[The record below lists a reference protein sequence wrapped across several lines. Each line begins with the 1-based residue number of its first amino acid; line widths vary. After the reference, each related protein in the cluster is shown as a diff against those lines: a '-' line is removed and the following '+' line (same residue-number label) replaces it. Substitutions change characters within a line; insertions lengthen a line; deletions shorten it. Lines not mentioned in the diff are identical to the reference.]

1 MCFLE
6 DIFADLPL
14 VRVEGVSA
22 ALEKPVIISYSTFLV
37 TVPPELLRT
46 ERRFKFV
53 LAAVNSL
60 ACRVSPMNLILGR
73 RSRAGAVR
81 RL

>member
-1 MCFLE
+1 MCFVEHL
-6 DIFADLPL
+6 FADLPL

-22 ALEKPVIISYSTFLV
+22 ALQKPVIVSYSTFLI
-37 TVPPELLRT
+37 TVPSEFLSA
-46 ERRFKFV
+46 ERCFEFV
-53 LAAVNSL
+53 LATVNSL
-60 ACRVSPMNLILGR
+60 ACRVSPMNLILGW

>member
-14 VRVEGVSA
+14 VRVKGVSV

-37 TVPPELLRT
+37 TVPSEFFRT
-46 ERRFKFV
+46 ERCFKFV
-53 LAAVNSL
+53 LAAVYSL
-60 ACRVSPMNLILGR
+60 ARRVSPMNLILGW

>member
-6 DIFADLPL
+6 DVFADLPL
-14 VRVEGVSA
+14 VRVKGVSA
-22 ALEKPVIISYSTFLV
+22 ALEKPVVISYSTFLV
-37 TVPPELLRT
+37 TVPSEFFST
-46 ERRFKFV
+46 ERCFKFV
-53 LAAVNSL
+53 LATVNSL
-60 ACRVSPMNLILGR
+60 VCGISPMNLILGW

>member
-1 MCFLE
+1 MCVLE
-6 DIFADLPL
+6 DVFADLPL

-22 ALEKPVIISYSTFLV
+22 ALEKPVVVSYSAFLV
-37 TVPPELLRT
+37 TVPPEFFST
-46 ERRFKFV
+46 ERCFEFV
-53 LAAVNSL
+53 LAAVDSL
-60 ACRVSPMNLILGR
+60 ACRVSPVNLILGW

>member
-6 DIFADLPL
+6 NIFADLPL

-22 ALEKPVIISYSTFLV
+22 ALEKPVVISYSTFLV
-37 TVPPELLRT
+37 TVPSEFFST

-53 LAAVNSL
+53 LATVNSL
-60 ACRVSPMNLILGR
+60 VCGISPMNLILDW

>member
-6 DIFADLPL
+6 DIFTDLPL
-14 VRVEGVSA
+14 VRVKGVSA

-37 TVPPELLRT
+37 TVPPEFLSA
-46 ERRFKFV
+46 EGDFKFV
-53 LAAVNSL
+53 LATVDSL
-60 ACRVSPMNLILGR
+60 ACRVSPMNLILGW

>member
-6 DIFADLPL
+6 DIFTDLPL
-14 VRVEGVSA
+14 VRVKGVSA
-22 ALEKPVIISYSTFLV
+22 ALEKPVIISCSAFLI
-37 TVPPELLRT
+37 TEPPELLGT
-46 ERRFKFV
+46 ERCFKFV
-53 LAAVNSL
+53 LATVNSL
-60 ACRVSPMNLILGR
+60 ACRISPMNLILGW